1 MGLYLLIF
9 MGGTPL
15 GSPLIGWLAEVV
27 GIRMTIMLCGLIVA
41 AAGATL
47 LVVLRRGGS
56 QPASVGTPVQL
67 GPETNA

>member
-1 MGLYLLIF
+1 MGIYLLIF

-41 AAGATL
+41 ASGATL
-47 LVVLRRGGS
+47 LVVLRRGIRKIS
-56 QPASVGTPVQL
+56 Q
-67 GPETNA
+67 